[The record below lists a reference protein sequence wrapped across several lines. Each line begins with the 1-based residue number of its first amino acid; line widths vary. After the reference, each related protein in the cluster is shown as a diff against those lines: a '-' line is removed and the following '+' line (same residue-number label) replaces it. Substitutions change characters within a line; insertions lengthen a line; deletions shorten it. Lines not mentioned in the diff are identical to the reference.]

1 MAAVAE
7 RRFLHT
13 FTRGSH
19 EGRDR
24 EEAAPPMLTTSRET
38 ELTGATVV
46 VADVDVA
53 ATAVAETATKQ
64 EQRRAPSFLTVTT
77 TTISFLPVAVAAD
90 RCFE

>member
-24 EEAAPPMLTTSRET
+24 EEAAPPMLTTGSRET

-53 ATAVAETATKQ
+53 ATAVAETANKQ

-77 TTISFLPVAVAAD
+77 TTISFLPVAAD

>member
-24 EEAAPPMLTTSRET
+24 EEAAPPMRET

-46 VADVDVA
+46 VADVDVAA

-64 EQRRAPSFLTVTT
+64 EQRRAPSFLTVT
-77 TTISFLPVAVAAD
+77 ISFLPVALAAD

>member
-53 ATAVAETATKQ
+53 ATAVAETANKQSQ

-77 TTISFLPVAVAAD
+77 TTISFLPVAAD

>member
-53 ATAVAETATKQ
+53 ATAVAETANKQ

-77 TTISFLPVAVAAD
+77 TTISFLPSA
-90 RCFE
+90 RRGGPLF

>member
-53 ATAVAETATKQ
+53 AATAVAETANKQ

-77 TTISFLPVAVAAD
+77 TTISFLPVAAD

>member
-77 TTISFLPVAVAAD
+77 TTISFLPVAAD